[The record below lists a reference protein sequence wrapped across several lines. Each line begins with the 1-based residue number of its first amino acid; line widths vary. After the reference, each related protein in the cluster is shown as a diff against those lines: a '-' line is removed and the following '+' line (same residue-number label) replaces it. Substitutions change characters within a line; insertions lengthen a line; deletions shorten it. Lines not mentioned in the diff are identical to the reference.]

1 MFRDSQE
8 IVLSSEDEYLKIQVS
23 DDYVTTNPYSE
34 LLFNQE
40 EGDTKLALHTS
51 KILDDDPDVTVTI
64 CSPTGFFFFYSL
76 FYVDTNFLFTNLQI
90 VL

>member
-51 KILDDDPDVTVTI
+51 KILDDDPDVTATI
-64 CSPTGFFFFYSL
+64 RSFWSSTSIRGTSDSRRFSRK
-76 FYVDTNFLFTNLQI
+76 QK
-90 VL
+90 

>member
-64 CSPTGFFFFYSL
+64 CSPTGGFFSILY
-76 FYVDTNFLFTNLQI
+76 FTSIQISYLQI
-90 VL
+90 YK